1 MNETIRK
8 HSDLLGQQIYKN
20 AKKKFPAITHIDA
33 VFMSTV
39 KRRKHQIVWQDWFT
53 EGLLLLVGRKYYV

>member
-20 AKKKFPAITHIDA
+20 AKKKFPSITHVDA
-33 VFMSTV
+33 GFMSTV
-39 KRRKHQIVWQDWFT
+39 KRKKLQIIWQDWFR
-53 EGLLLLVGRKYYV
+53 EGLLLIE